1 MKFDRNSIL
10 SMGIIAIA
18 MLLTVNAGFASDN
31 GDLKESDFDSY
42 FKMDVPKDINFEKID
57 GNATDNITLSK
68 SYRDDDKKIN
78 VVYFQTKN
86 NAKDELIKYYEDMAK
101 NDSSVTIKE
110 VNNATVIHFGNGNS
124 YGDIEYHDMAI
135 AGNDKQYLLVQC
147 DNQSL
152 MRSMVNTINFN

>member
-31 GDLKESDFDSY
+31 GDLKECDFDSY
-42 FKMDVPKDINFEKID
+42 FKMDVPKDINFEKTD
-57 GNATDNITLSK
+57 SNATDNITLSK

-86 NAKDELIKYYEDMAK
+86 NAKDELIKYYKDMAK
-101 NDSSVTIKE
+101 KDSSVTIKE

-152 MRSMVNTINFN
+152 MSSMVNTINFN

>member
-31 GDLKESDFDSY
+31 GDLKECDFDSY

-152 MRSMVNTINFN
+152 MSSMVNTINFN

>member
-31 GDLKESDFDSY
+31 GDLKECDLDSY

-86 NAKDELIKYYEDMAK
+86 NAKDELIKYYKDMAK
-101 NDSSVTIKE
+101 KDSSVTIKE

-152 MRSMVNTINFN
+152 MSSMVNTINFN

>member
-31 GDLKESDFDSY
+31 GDLKECDFDSY

-86 NAKDELIKYYEDMAK
+86 NAKDELIKYYKDMAK
-101 NDSSVTIKE
+101 KDSSVTIKE

-152 MRSMVNTINFN
+152 MSSMVNTINFN

>member
-42 FKMDVPKDINFEKID
+42 FKMDVPKDINFEKTD
-57 GNATDNITLSK
+57 SNAPDNITLSK

-86 NAKDELIKYYEDMAK
+86 NAKDELIKYYKDMAK
-101 NDSSVTIKE
+101 KDSSVTIKE

-152 MRSMVNTINFN
+152 MSSMVNTINFN

>member
-10 SMGIIAIA
+10 CMGIIAIA

-86 NAKDELIKYYEDMAK
+86 NAKDELIKYYKDMAK
-101 NDSSVTIKE
+101 KDSSVTIKE

>member
-31 GDLKESDFDSY
+31 GDLKECDFDSY

-57 GNATDNITLSK
+57 GDATDNITLSK

-86 NAKDELIKYYEDMAK
+86 NAKDELIKYYKDMAK
-101 NDSSVTIKE
+101 KDSSVTIKE

-152 MRSMVNTINFN
+152 MSSMVNTINFN

>member
-31 GDLKESDFDSY
+31 GDLKECDFDSY

-152 MRSMVNTINFN
+152 MMSMVNTINFN

>member
-10 SMGIIAIA
+10 CMGIIAIA

-31 GDLKESDFDSY
+31 GDLKECDFDSY
-42 FKMDVPKDINFEKID
+42 FKMDVPKDINFEKTD
-57 GNATDNITLSK
+57 SNATDNITLSK

-152 MRSMVNTINFN
+152 MRAMVNTINFN

>member
-152 MRSMVNTINFN
+152 MMSMVNTINFN

>member
-10 SMGIIAIA
+10 CMGIIAIA

-42 FKMDVPKDINFEKID
+42 FKMDVPKDINFEKTD
-57 GNATDNITLSK
+57 SNATDNITSSK

>member
-31 GDLKESDFDSY
+31 GDLKECDFDSY

-86 NAKDELIKYYEDMAK
+86 NAKDELIKYYKDMAK
-101 NDSSVTIKE
+101 KDSSVTIKE

>member
-31 GDLKESDFDSY
+31 GDLKECDFDSY

-68 SYRDDDKKIN
+68 SYQDDDKKIN

-86 NAKDELIKYYEDMAK
+86 NAKDELIKYYKDMAK
-101 NDSSVTIKE
+101 KDSSVTIKE

-152 MRSMVNTINFN
+152 MSSMVNTINFN